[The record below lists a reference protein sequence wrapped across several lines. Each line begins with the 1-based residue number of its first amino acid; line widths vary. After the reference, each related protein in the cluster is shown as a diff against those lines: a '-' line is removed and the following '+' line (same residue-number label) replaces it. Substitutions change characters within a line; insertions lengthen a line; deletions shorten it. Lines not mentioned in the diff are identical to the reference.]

1 VGCRHIE
8 DGGDAHMKIRGE
20 RVEDLVGAHVGV
32 GVDDT
37 LAAALHIAGCEG
49 SGNAMASMRIDCAL
63 ALSSNVGW
71 TWGEILEVQLRLSIL
86 RGFSQFTPE
95 RTPHDGACAC

>member
-1 VGCRHIE
+1 V
-8 DGGDAHMKIRGE
+8 KIRGE

-32 GVDDT
+32 GVNDT

-49 SGNAMASMRIDCAL
+49 SGNAMASVRVDYLRTGAP
-63 ALSSNVGW
+63 SNVGW

-86 RGFSQFTPE
+86 SLCLQFTPE
-95 RTPHDGACAC
+95 RTPHARACAC